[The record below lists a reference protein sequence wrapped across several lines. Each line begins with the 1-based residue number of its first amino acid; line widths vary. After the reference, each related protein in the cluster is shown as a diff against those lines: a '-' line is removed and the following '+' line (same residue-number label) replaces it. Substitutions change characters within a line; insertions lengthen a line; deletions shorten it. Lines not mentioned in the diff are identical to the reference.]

1 MDKRILVPLALNEL
15 ISYTNQE
22 IDKLR
27 TVVIN
32 ASIEQMKILG
42 LNTEDGWRLD
52 YDARQFINITNS
64 DEEAPAA

>member
-1 MDKRILVPLALNEL
+1 MDKRILIPLALNEL

-32 ASIEQMKILG
+32 ASVEQMKILG
-42 LNTEDGWRLD
+42 LSTEDGWRLD

>member
-42 LNTEDGWRLD
+42 LSTEDGWRLD
-52 YDARQFINITNS
+52 YDARQFINITDS